1 MTSPYNKSNQDHPGH
16 DEKKLSTEHI
26 EGGVHADDTENALD
40 AKHLEGGKKKG
51 VNTQLDDAAA
61 LLAAHG
67 GHIEYTPE
75 ENKRVLRMIDLYVC
89 VPVSCR
95 EAYHV
100 RERSRTYID

>member
-1 MTSPYNKSNQDHPGH
+1 MTTPYNHH
-16 DEKKLSTEHI
+16 DEKKLSTEHL
-26 EGGVHADDTENALD
+26 EGGIHADDVENALD
-40 AKHLEGGKKKG
+40 DKDVEGGKKKG

-89 VPVSCR
+89 VPVSFGHGKAR
-95 EAYHV
+95 LG
-100 RERSRTYID
+100 